1 MLGELEQLVI
11 MAVLRAGEDAYGLSV
26 RREIETRAGR
36 SLTLGT
42 VHKTLSRLEQKGYVA
57 SHDGEP
63 TPVRGGRRKRLFAVT
78 TAGRLALRDALDIT
92 RRMARGLDLGVE
104 GR

>member
-42 VHKTLSRLEQKGYVA
+42 VHKTLSRLEQKGWVV

>member
-1 MLGELEQLVI
+1 MLGELEQLVV
-11 MAVLRAGEDAYGLSV
+11 MAVLRAGDGAYGVSV

-36 SLTLGT
+36 TLTLGT
-42 VHKTLSRLEQKGYVA
+42 VHKTLARLEQKGLVA
-57 SHDGEP
+57 SRDGEP

-78 TAGRLALRDALDIT
+78 TTGRLALRDSLEMT

>member
-11 MAVLRAGEDAYGLSV
+11 MAVLRTGEGAYGVSV

-42 VHKTLSRLEQKGYVA
+42 VHKTLARLEQKGLVL
-57 SHDGEP
+57 SRDGEP
-63 TPVRGGRRKRLFAVT
+63 TPVRGGRRKRMFAVSP
-78 TAGRLALRDALDIT
+78 AGRLALREALEMT